1 MKSLQIYSNNFLKYA
16 TAPDG
21 VTWPEGVEKLFN
33 NNRLD
38 PFTYP
43 GTSLTLDFLV
53 KDASGL
59 AASRSADCIIIK
71 NSNIAAVNLQWYTL
85 DGVIKPGAAF
95 TVNGQDIMYFLPETL
110 TSGRFVLNIT
120 AMPGSAALSIG
131 TLQCCRFIVEPC
143 ARTETDIAAARG
155 ADSYRTYGGQVVHFS
170 AYRKKDFSVSIKN
183 CPKQDYDLIYAAI
196 AETEELIVAF
206 WEDYEPLDV
215 YEAYIDPEISKE
227 VNRRTGLIDFKMK
240 GQEL

>member
-131 TLQCCRFIVEPC
+131 TLQCFLSWNRVPKRRRILPPPAGQTAIVRMAGRWC
-143 ARTETDIAAARG
+143 I
-155 ADSYRTYGGQVVHFS
+155 F
-170 AYRKKDFSVSIKN
+170 
-183 CPKQDYDLIYAAI
+183 
-196 AETEELIVAF
+196 
-206 WEDYEPLDV
+206 
-215 YEAYIDPEISKE
+215 
-227 VNRRTGLIDFKMK
+227 RRTAKRIFPFQLKIAPSKITI
-240 GQEL
+240 